1 MMMDDLQP
9 DLLKKSKN
17 MLILLGILCLI
28 LGVSAISAPLFAGT
42 MLTVLIGAFMLITG
56 VAQMVHSFH
65 LCGHKVATFLMGL
78 LSLVAGVLIFSKPLL
93 GLAML
98 TMVLAVYFLMDG
110 IMWIFMSFQMKPQ
123 KGWGMGLFNGIIT
136 LILGLLIW
144 NQWPLSAVW
153 AIGILL
159 GIRILMAGMTM
170 LFFGSLAGSLLN
182 QKI

>member
-1 MMMDDLQP
+1 MMMENLQP
-9 DLLKKSKN
+9 ELLKQSKSI
-17 MLILLGILCLI
+17 LILLGVLCLI
-28 LGVSAISAPLFAGT
+28 LGVASIAAPLFAGT

-56 VAQMVHSFH
+56 VAQMIHSFQ

-78 LSLVAGVLIFSKPLL
+78 LGLVAGVLIFSKPLF

-98 TMVLAVYFLMDG
+98 TMLLAIYFLMDG
-110 IMWIFMSFQMKPQ
+110 IMWVFMAFKMKPQ
-123 KGWGMGLFNGIIT
+123 SGWGVGLFNGVIT
-136 LILGLLIW
+136 LILGILIW

-170 LFFGSLAGSLLN
+170 LFFGMLAGTLLK
-182 QKI
+182 QRC